1 MLSLYH
7 LFTVAPILI
16 SEYFSTCIKN
26 TTLISWENAERTV
39 KNAKLKNKTKKYF
52 QTAAYYLMTGGSFT
66 IHIFIHFQLSKTE
79 DHKGNYDYI

>member
-26 TTLISWENAERTV
+26 TTLISWENTERTV
-39 KNAKLKNKTKKYF
+39 KNIKLKNKTKNIS
-52 QTAAYYLMTGGSFT
+52 QTATCYLMTSSLK
-66 IHIFIHFQLSKTE
+66 IHIFMNFQLYKRE
-79 DHKGNYDYI
+79 DHKGNYGYI